1 MIKPEE
7 ELPLYIIV
15 YIIVLNAKPSGNAG
29 FFFAGQNKTEQL
41 SPQPLATTVN
51 NLVKKHKAYK
61 IYR

>member
-15 YIIVLNAKPSGNAG
+15 YIIVLTQKTARKCGVFRRKNE
-29 FFFAGQNKTEQL
+29 TEQL

-51 NLVKKHKAYK
+51 NLVEKHKEDK